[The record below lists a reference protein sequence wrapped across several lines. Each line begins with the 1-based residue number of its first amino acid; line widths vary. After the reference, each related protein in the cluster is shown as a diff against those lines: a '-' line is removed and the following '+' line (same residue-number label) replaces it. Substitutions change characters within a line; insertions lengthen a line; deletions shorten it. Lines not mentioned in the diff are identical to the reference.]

1 MKNYIIAGS
10 TDVGRMRQNNEDS
23 MITFE
28 CRNGHV
34 VAVCDGMGGE
44 NGGETASNL
53 AVAIIQDILTNNPF
67 DTAGQAIT
75 TACHAA
81 NQGILHRAANSPEL
95 AGMGS
100 TCVMAI
106 INNGY
111 IYYGS
116 IGDSRIYYYTPGQ
129 GIVQLTKDQ
138 SYVQTLVDSG
148 QITPEEA
155 EHHPRK
161 NEIINALG
169 LEEMTPP
176 VLGEQPIPVSQG
188 GIMLLCSDGLS
199 GMVPDITLQQILSRQ
214 DWTAQ
219 QKCDK
224 LVNLANEA
232 GGLDN
237 ITVQIIDCTAA
248 AIAGPRSLEA
258 RAMAA
263 SAGKARK
270 SAKKGGGK
278 KSYAWIGI
286 LITALMICAAAGYI
300 VWDNVSDKKAPSKG
314 KSEEITIEKE
324 EGRGNVEKRT
334 VKESSKKGSS
344 NKGSNTNKGNKKSD
358 PGIQPHSSKKD
369 PVESKIKTK
378 KKGTGTTPE
387 DLLPKASD
395 NGKESKKVEG
405 GGDTDF

>member
-10 TDVGRMRQNNEDS
+10 TDVGRTRQNNEDS

-116 IGDSRIYYYTPGQ
+116 IGDSRIYYYTPGE

-176 VLGEQPIPVSQG
+176 VLGEQPIPVNHG

-248 AIAGPRSLEA
+248 ASAGPRSVP
-258 RAMAA
+258 RGAMAA
-263 SAGKARK
+263 AGNKSKK
-270 SAKKGGGK
+270 SAKKAGGK

-286 LITALMICAAAGYI
+286 LITALMICGAIFYI
-300 VWDNVSDKKAPSKG
+300 FLNNSSDKKDSNKG
-314 KSEEITIEKE
+314 KSENVSITKKD
-324 EGRGNVEKRT
+324 GRGNVEVET
-334 VKESSKKGSS
+334 VKQKKKGNPKPAPTTKPDNSKKDNNKGGNTVVSNIKS
-344 NKGSNTNKGNKKSD
+344 NKGES
-358 PGIQPHSSKKD
+358 GITPTDIQKVATENDKEKKD
-369 PVESKIKTK
+369 VT
-378 KKGTGTTPE
+378 
-387 DLLPKASD
+387 
-395 NGKESKKVEG
+395 G

>member
-1 MKNYIIAGS
+1 
-10 TDVGRMRQNNEDS
+10 

-116 IGDSRIYYYTPGQ
+116 IGDSRIYYYTPGE

-176 VLGEQPIPVSQG
+176 VLGEQPIPVSHG

-248 AIAGPRSLEA
+248 ASAGPRSVP
-258 RAMAA
+258 RSAMAA
-263 SAGKARK
+263 AGSKSKK
-270 SAKKGGGK
+270 SAKKAGGK

-286 LITALMICAAAGYI
+286 LITALMICGAIFYI
-300 VWDNVSDKKAPSKG
+300 FLNNSSDKKDSNKG
-314 KSEEITIEKE
+314 KSQVTITKE
-324 EGRGNVEKRT
+324 DGRGNVKVET
-334 VKESSKKGSS
+334 VKEKKKENPKPAQKTKPDNSKKDNNKGGNTVVSNIKS
-344 NKGSNTNKGNKKSD
+344 NKGES
-358 PGIQPHSSKKD
+358 GITPTDIQKVATENDKEKKD
-369 PVESKIKTK
+369 VT
-378 KKGTGTTPE
+378 
-387 DLLPKASD
+387 
-395 NGKESKKVEG
+395 G

>member
-10 TDVGRMRQNNEDS
+10 TDVGRTRHNNEDS

-116 IGDSRIYYYTPGQ
+116 IGDSRIYYYTPGE

-176 VLGEQPIPVSQG
+176 VLGEQPIPVSHG

-248 AIAGPRSLEA
+248 ASAGPRSVP
-258 RAMAA
+258 RSAMAA
-263 SAGKARK
+263 AGSKSKK
-270 SAKKGGGK
+270 SAKKAGGK

-286 LITALMICAAAGYI
+286 LITALMICGAIFYI
-300 VWDNVSDKKAPSKG
+300 FLNNSSDKKDSNKG
-314 KSEEITIEKE
+314 KSQVTITKE
-324 EGRGNVEKRT
+324 DGRGNVKVET
-334 VKESSKKGSS
+334 VKEKKKG
-344 NKGSNTNKGNKKSD
+344 NPKPAPKTKPDN
-358 PGIQPHSSKKD
+358 SKKD
-369 PVESKIKTK
+369 NNKGDNVGSKIKSGKGESDITPTSFLETTTNKNKEK
-378 KKGTGTTPE
+378 K
-387 DLLPKASD
+387 D
-395 NGKESKKVEG
+395 VIG
-405 GGDTDF
+405 GGDEEISDK

>member
-10 TDVGRMRQNNEDS
+10 TDVGRTRQNNEDS

-116 IGDSRIYYYTPGQ
+116 IGDSRIYYYTPGE

-176 VLGEQPIPVSQG
+176 VLGEQPIPVSHG

-248 AIAGPRSLEA
+248 ASAGPRSVP
-258 RAMAA
+258 RSAMAA
-263 SAGKARK
+263 AGSKSKK
-270 SAKKGGGK
+270 SAKKAGGK

-286 LITALMICAAAGYI
+286 LITALMICGAIFYI
-300 VWDNVSDKKAPSKG
+300 FLNNSSDKKDSNKG
-314 KSEEITIEKE
+314 KSQVTITKE
-324 EGRGNVEKRT
+324 DGRGNVKVET
-334 VKESSKKGSS
+334 VKEKKKG
-344 NKGSNTNKGNKKSD
+344 NPKPAPKTKPDN
-358 PGIQPHSSKKD
+358 SKKD
-369 PVESKIKTK
+369 NNKGDNVGSKIKSGKGESDITPTSFLETTTNKNKEK
-378 KKGTGTTPE
+378 K
-387 DLLPKASD
+387 D
-395 NGKESKKVEG
+395 VIG
-405 GGDTDF
+405 GGDEEISDK

>member
-10 TDVGRMRQNNEDS
+10 TDVGRTRQNNEDS

-116 IGDSRIYYYTPGQ
+116 IGDSRIYYYTPGE

-176 VLGEQPIPVSQG
+176 VLGEQPIPVSHG

-248 AIAGPRSLEA
+248 ASAGPRSVP
-258 RAMAA
+258 RGAMAA
-263 SAGKARK
+263 AGSKSKK
-270 SAKKGGGK
+270 SAKKAGGK

-286 LITALMICAAAGYI
+286 LITALMICGAIFYI
-300 VWDNVSDKKAPSKG
+300 FLNNSSDKKDSNKG
-314 KSEEITIEKE
+314 KSQVTITKE
-324 EGRGNVEKRT
+324 DGRGNVKVET
-334 VKESSKKGSS
+334 VKEKKKENPKSAQKTKPDNSKKDNNNDNIVIPKGNTVVSNIKS
-344 NKGSNTNKGNKKSD
+344 NKGESGKTPTDIQKVTNNNDKENK
-358 PGIQPHSSKKD
+358 
-369 PVESKIKTK
+369 PVT
-378 KKGTGTTPE
+378 
-387 DLLPKASD
+387 
-395 NGKESKKVEG
+395 G

>member
-10 TDVGRMRQNNEDS
+10 TDVGRTRHNNEDS

-116 IGDSRIYYYTPGQ
+116 IGDSRIYYYTPGE

-176 VLGEQPIPVSQG
+176 VLGEQPIPVSHG

-248 AIAGPRSLEA
+248 ASAGPRSVP
-258 RAMAA
+258 RSAMAA
-263 SAGKARK
+263 AGSKSKK
-270 SAKKGGGK
+270 SAKKAGGK

-286 LITALMICAAAGYI
+286 LITALMICGAIFYI
-300 VWDNVSDKKAPSKG
+300 FLNNSSDKKDSNKG
-314 KSEEITIEKE
+314 KSQVTITKE
-324 EGRGNVEKRT
+324 DGRGNVKVET
-334 VKESSKKGSS
+334 VKEKKKENPKPAQKTKPDNSKKDNNKGGNTVVSNIKS
-344 NKGSNTNKGNKKSD
+344 NKGES
-358 PGIQPHSSKKD
+358 GITPTDIQKVATENDKEKKD
-369 PVESKIKTK
+369 VT
-378 KKGTGTTPE
+378 
-387 DLLPKASD
+387 
-395 NGKESKKVEG
+395 G

>member
-10 TDVGRMRQNNEDS
+10 TDVGRTRQNNEDS

-116 IGDSRIYYYTPGQ
+116 IGDSRIYYYTPGE

-176 VLGEQPIPVSQG
+176 VLGEQPIPVSHG

-248 AIAGPRSLEA
+248 ASAGPRSVP
-258 RAMAA
+258 RSAMAA
-263 SAGKARK
+263 AGSKSKK
-270 SAKKGGGK
+270 SAKKAGGK

-286 LITALMICAAAGYI
+286 LITALMICGAIFYI
-300 VWDNVSDKKAPSKG
+300 FLNNSSDKKDSNKG
-314 KSEEITIEKE
+314 KSQVTITKE
-324 EGRGNVEKRT
+324 DGRGNVKVET
-334 VKESSKKGSS
+334 VKEKKKGNPKPAPKTKPDNSKKDNNKGGNTVVSNIKS
-344 NKGSNTNKGNKKSD
+344 NKGES
-358 PGIQPHSSKKD
+358 GITPTDIQKVATENDKEKKD
-369 PVESKIKTK
+369 VT
-378 KKGTGTTPE
+378 
-387 DLLPKASD
+387 
-395 NGKESKKVEG
+395 G

>member
-10 TDVGRMRQNNEDS
+10 TDVGRTRHNNEDS

-116 IGDSRIYYYTPGQ
+116 IGDSRIYYYTPGE

-176 VLGEQPIPVSQG
+176 VLGEQPIPVSHG

-248 AIAGPRSLEA
+248 ASAGPRSVP
-258 RAMAA
+258 RSAMAA
-263 SAGKARK
+263 AGSKSKK
-270 SAKKGGGK
+270 SAKKAGGK

-286 LITALMICAAAGYI
+286 LITALMICGAIFYI
-300 VWDNVSDKKAPSKG
+300 FLNNSSDKKDSNKG
-314 KSEEITIEKE
+314 KSQVTITKE
-324 EGRGNVEKRT
+324 DGRGNVKVET
-334 VKESSKKGSS
+334 VKEKKKG
-344 NKGSNTNKGNKKSD
+344 NPKPAPKTKPDN
-358 PGIQPHSSKKD
+358 SKKD
-369 PVESKIKTK
+369 NNKGDNVGSKIKSG
-378 KKGTGTTPE
+378 KGESGITPTSILETTTEKNKE
-387 DLLPKASD
+387 DNEIK
-395 NGKESKKVEG
+395 GR
-405 GGDTDF
+405 GDTDI

>member
-10 TDVGRMRQNNEDS
+10 TDVGRTRQNNEDS

-116 IGDSRIYYYTPGQ
+116 IGDSRIYYYTPGE

-176 VLGEQPIPVSQG
+176 VLGEQPIPVSHG

-248 AIAGPRSLEA
+248 ASAGPRSVP
-258 RAMAA
+258 RGAMAA
-263 SAGKARK
+263 AGSKSKK
-270 SAKKGGGK
+270 SAKKAGGK

-286 LITALMICAAAGYI
+286 LITALMICGAIFYI
-300 VWDNVSDKKAPSKG
+300 FLNNSSDKKDSNKG
-314 KSEEITIEKE
+314 KSQVTITKE
-324 EGRGNVEKRT
+324 DGRGNVKVET
-334 VKESSKKGSS
+334 VKEKKKGNPNPAPKTKPDNSKKDNNKGGNTVVSNIKS
-344 NKGSNTNKGNKKSD
+344 NKGES
-358 PGIQPHSSKKD
+358 GITPTDIQKVATENDKEKKD
-369 PVESKIKTK
+369 VT
-378 KKGTGTTPE
+378 
-387 DLLPKASD
+387 
-395 NGKESKKVEG
+395 G